1 MVALVTLTEKQK
13 GKLTHLLN
21 SLNRGTADANV
32 GDVFVAWLDGN
43 APTLTQRELDRLAHL
58 LNNLNLETH
67 HQKFGNL
74 FVSLLSANATAV
86 AKALTLHDIYQI
98 EHMLNRLNLG
108 LTHAGFGYVFVKALN
123 AVANAEPVVPTP
135 TKTIAAKTGVTAA
148 AGGTVAF
155 ADMFDVGTGGAVAT
169 DFNYV
174 VTPAAGSQGGAVD
187 PATGELTLDVDAT
200 GTVTVKATAKSGQTI
215 TGSPATC
222 SITVS

>member
-21 SLNRGTADANV
+21 SLNLGTADANV

-43 APTLTQRELDRLAHL
+43 APTLTQRELDRLVHL

-86 AKALTLHDIYQI
+86 AKALTLRDIYQI
-98 EHMLNRLNLG
+98 EHMLDRINLG
-108 LTHAGFGYVFVKALN
+108 LTHAGFSSVFIEALS
-123 AVANAEPVVPTP
+123 AVANAEQVVPTP

-155 ADMFDVGTGGAVAT
+155 ADMFDAGTGGAVAA
-169 DFNYV
+169 DFNYE
-174 VTPAAGSQGGAVD
+174 VTPATGSQGGAVE
-187 PATGELTLDVDAT
+187 PATGVLTLDADAT
-200 GTVTVKATAKSGQTI
+200 GTVTVKATAKPDQTV

>member
-21 SLNRGTADANV
+21 SLNLGTADANV

-155 ADMFDVGTGGAVAT
+155 ADMFDVGTGSAVAT

-174 VTPAAGSQGGAVD
+174 VTPAAGSHGGAVD
-187 PATGELTLDVDAT
+187 PATGELTLDADAT

>member
-21 SLNRGTADANV
+21 SLNLGTAAANV

-108 LTHAGFGYVFVKALN
+108 LTHAGFGSVFIKALN
-123 AVANAEPVVPTP
+123 AVANTEPVVPTP

-187 PATGELTLDVDAT
+187 PATGELTLDADAT

>member
-21 SLNRGTADANV
+21 SLNLGTADANV

-43 APTLTQRELDRLAHL
+43 APTLTHRDLDRLTHL

-108 LTHAGFGYVFVKALN
+108 LTHAGFGSVFVKALN

-155 ADMFDVGTGGAVAT
+155 ADMFDVGTGGAVAA

-174 VTPAAGSQGGAVD
+174 VTPAAGSLGGAVD
-187 PATGELTLDVDAT
+187 PATGELTLDADAT